1 MARSSLGLPGGAR
14 LSDFVS
20 LGVLARSIP
29 VEKLREVLAR
39 TGRGSKRVRVLPAHV
54 VMYFVIALA
63 LYREVSTREVLRCL
77 LEGVR
82 WLGGVCSDIPVVTS
96 GGIAQARARL
106 GVAPM
111 RMLYEELAVPVATK
125 ATVGANYRSW
135 RLMTLDGSTLDV
147 ADTEANAAE
156 FGYPG
161 VSRGKAG
168 YPQLRFCALA
178 ECGTHV
184 LLGARMGS
192 YRTSEVT
199 FAKEIVPLMGPGML
213 CVADRGFMGYEL
225 FRQAKE
231 TGAELLWRAKRD
243 TQVEVGERLPDGSL
257 LARFSPNARARR
269 KKAEGIPVRVIQYTI
284 EGSSEVYRLVTT
296 ILDAT
301 LAPAKELA
309 ALYAQRWEVESAF
322 DELKTHLRGKGI
334 LLRSKTP
341 ELVTQEFYGLLLA
354 HYALR
359 ALMHEAALKERRD
372 PDELSFVHAVRVV
385 RRRLPQLAAL
395 PPSEV

>member
-1 MARSSLGLPGGAR
+1 MARSSLWLPGGAR

-39 TGRGSKRVRVLPAHV
+39 TGRESKRVRGLPAHV
-54 VMYFVIALA
+54 VMYLVIALA
-63 LYREVSTREVLRCL
+63 LYRDVSTREVLRCL

-106 GVAPM
+106 GAEPM

-125 ATVGANYRSW
+125 ATVGASYRSW

-161 VSRGKAG
+161 VSHGKAAF
-168 YPQLRFCALA
+168 PQLRFCALV

-184 LLGARMGS
+184 LVGARMGP
-192 YRTSEVT
+192 YRTSEVS
-199 FAKEIVPLMGPGML
+199 FAKEIVPLLGSGML

-225 FRQAKE
+225 FRWAKE
-231 TGAELLWRAKRD
+231 TGAELLWRAKND
-243 TQVEVGERLPDGSL
+243 TRLDVGERLPDGSFL
-257 LARFSPNARARR
+257 GHLYPNSRLHP
-269 KKAEGIPVRVIQYTI
+269 KKTDGIPVRVVVYTLQ
-284 EGSSEVYRLVTT
+284 GSAEVYRLVTT
-296 ILDAT
+296 ILDHRA
-301 LAPAKELA
+301 APANELA
-309 ALYAQRWEVESAF
+309 ALYAERWEIENSF
-322 DELKTHLRGKGI
+322 DEIKTHLRGKGI

-341 ELVTQEFYGLLLA
+341 ELVKQEFYGLLLA

-359 ALMHEAALKERRD
+359 ALMHEAALQARRD
-372 PDELSFVHAVRVV
+372 PDKLSFLHAVRVV
-385 RRRLPQLAAL
+385 RRRLPELAAL
-395 PPSEV
+395 PPSEA